1 MTTIRNI
8 VDEMRQGTAY
18 CEYWQRDWS
27 WTKNHIA
34 TLWDSL
40 FKGHPIGL
48 FTFWEQET
56 PEGQVHKLI
65 VDGQQ
70 RLLSIYT
77 AMENSL
83 PPTMLPNAPAPP
95 LGLHVDVLSGNFRFH
110 TPMMNRRPQWMPVCD
125 IIQDDAAKM
134 EAMEKALRPKRNAEE
149 WRQCVRN
156 IRTIQNIA
164 ERHIMVSTIAPEMKL
179 QEVMELFAR
188 MQNNGRRVTKDDIET
203 MWMSP
208 KWPAARSTIHDMIA
222 KWQDTPL
229 QKVATKSNIIR
240 VAGII
245 LNGRQQHCGLSRAD
259 ASPEQI
265 KGAFAQVDDYLS
277 IIGTAME
284 RHLAIRTKNA
294 FRTVAPISILAR
306 YLQMHGGAF
315 PTPEDEIK
323 AMAYLLTTTLRGY
336 RGGSSSSS
344 VNQELDALDSE
355 HPWQELRKISDYR
368 HGPSLTEPTRY
379 DYQIKTPSPHH
390 ILVEAL
396 RMQPTCKD
404 WVTGQALRD
413 LDPDELVEHRLFS
426 QGVLPDPDQYHCLA
440 NTVLVSAT
448 TAKSIKAHRS
458 PEQYLHKIAAQMPH
472 VLRQQQ
478 IPVDQ
483 ALWVPQ
489 NFHKLAAAR
498 TAMIADDATDLI
510 TAMQQGRQP
519 SF

>member
-8 VDEMRQGTAY
+8 VEEMRQGTAY

-40 FKGHPIGL
+40 FKAHPIGL
-48 FTFWEQET
+48 FTFWEQPT

-83 PPTMLPNAPAPP
+83 PPTILPNAPAPP
-95 LGLHVDVLSGNFRFH
+95 LGLHVNVLTGNFRFH
-110 TPMMNRRPQWMPVCD
+110 SPMMNSRPQWMTVCD
-125 IIQDDAAKM
+125 IIHDNAAKL
-134 EAMEKALRPKRNAEE
+134 EAMETELRPKRTNKE

-164 ERHIMVSTIAPEMKL
+164 DRQIMVSTIAPEMKL

-188 MQNNGRRVTKDDIET
+188 MQNNGRKVTQDDIET
-203 MWMSP
+203 MWVSP
-208 KWPAARSTIHDMIA
+208 KWPEARSTIHDMVT
-222 KWQDTPL
+222 KWQDSPL
-229 QKVATKSNIIR
+229 RNVVTKSNIIR
-240 VAGII
+240 VVGII
-245 LNGRQQHCGLSRAD
+245 LNGRQQRYGLSRAE
-259 ASPEQI
+259 ASSERIQ
-265 KGAFAQVDDYLS
+265 GAFAEVDDYFS
-277 IIGTAME
+277 VIGAAME
-284 RHLAIRTKNA
+284 RHLAIRNKKA
-294 FRTVAPISILAR
+294 FRTVAPISVLAL
-306 YLQMHGGAF
+306 YLQTNGGSF

-336 RGGSSSSS
+336 RGGSSASS
-344 VNQELDALDSE
+344 VNQELDALESE
-355 HPWQELRKISDYR
+355 NPWQELRKISDYR

-379 DYQIKTPSPHH
+379 DYQIKTPSTHH

-396 RMQPTCKD
+396 RMQPGCKD
-404 WVTGQALRD
+404 WVTGQPLRD
-413 LDPDELVEHRLFS
+413 IDPNELLEHHLFS
-426 QGVLPDPDQYHCLA
+426 KDLLPEPELYHCLA
-440 NTVLVSAT
+440 NTVLLSAT

-478 IPVDQ
+478 IPDDQ

-489 NFHKLAAAR
+489 NFHRLAAAR

-510 TAMQQGRQP
+510 TAMQQGRSP
-519 SF
+519 SS

>member
-1 MTTIRNI
+1 MTNIRNI
-8 VDEMRQGTAY
+8 VEEMSQGTAY

-27 WTKNHIA
+27 WTKSHIA

-48 FTFWEQET
+48 FTFWEQPT

-70 RLLSIYT
+70 RLLSIYI
-77 AMENSL
+77 AMENAL
-83 PPTMLPNAPAPP
+83 PPTILPNAPAPP
-95 LGLHVDVLSGNFRFH
+95 LGLHVNVLTGNFRFH
-110 TPMMNRRPQWMPVCD
+110 TPMMNSRPQWMAVCD
-125 IIQDDAAKM
+125 IIHDNAAKL
-134 EAMEKALRPKRNAEE
+134 EAMENELLPKRTNKE

-164 ERHIMVSTIAPEMKL
+164 DRQIMVSTIAPEMNL

-188 MQNNGRRVTKDDIET
+188 MQNNGRKVTQDDIET
-203 MWMSP
+203 MWVSP

-229 QKVATKSNIIR
+229 RNLVTKSNIIR
-240 VAGII
+240 VVGIL
-245 LNGRQQHCGLSRAD
+245 LNGRQQRYGLSRAD
-259 ASPEQI
+259 ASAERI
-265 KGAFAQVDDYLS
+265 EGAFAEVDDYLS
-277 IIGTAME
+277 VIEAAME
-284 RHLAIRTKNA
+284 KHLAIRTKNA
-294 FRTVAPISILAR
+294 FRTVAPISVLAR
-306 YLQMHGGAF
+306 YLQTHGGAF
-315 PTPEDEIK
+315 PTPEDEVK
-323 AMAYLLTTTLRGY
+323 GMAYLLTTTLRGY
-336 RGGSSSSS
+336 RGGSSASS
-344 VNQELDALDSE
+344 VNQELDALNSE
-355 HPWQELRKISDYR
+355 NPWRELRKISDSR
-368 HGPSLTEPTRY
+368 HGSSLTEPTRY
-379 DYQIKTPSPHH
+379 DYQVNASSPHH
-390 ILVEAL
+390 ILVQAL
-396 RMQPTCKD
+396 RMRPTCRD

-413 LDPDELVEHRLFS
+413 IDSNELVEHHLFS
-426 QGVLPDPDQYHCLA
+426 RDVLPDPDLYHCLA

-458 PEQYLHKIAAQMPH
+458 PDQFLHKIAAQMPH

-478 IPVDQ
+478 IPEDQ

-489 NFHKLAAAR
+489 NFYKLATAR

-510 TAMQQGRQP
+510 TAMQQGMSP